1 MEHPIG
7 NLMNITMDKIKELA
21 KQLKVD
27 CPDNDCRLFLNTY
40 NMWDGLRQDLRGCL
54 LSEYG
59 EMVLKSKQK
68 YLEIE
73 LSDMYFTNYA
83 VQNYRREHKAT

>member
-1 MEHPIG
+1 M
-7 NLMNITMDKIKELA
+7 MNEIKELA

-59 EMVLKSKQK
+59 EMVLKGKQK
-68 YLEIE
+68 HLEIE
-73 LSDMYFTNYA
+73 LRDMYLTNYA
-83 VQNYRREHKAT
+83 VRKYRREHKAA